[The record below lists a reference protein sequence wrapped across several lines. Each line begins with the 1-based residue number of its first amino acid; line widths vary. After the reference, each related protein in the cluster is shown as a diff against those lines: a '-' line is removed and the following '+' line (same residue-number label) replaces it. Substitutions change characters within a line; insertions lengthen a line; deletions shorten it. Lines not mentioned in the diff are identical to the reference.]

1 MGILNYD
8 NGLFPDSERCGCGC
22 GCHRAFPGGM
32 EFTGRV
38 QIGLNQGAARIQQ
51 MFLLKL

>member
-1 MGILNYD
+1 
-8 NGLFPDSERCGCGC
+8 
-22 GCHRAFPGGM
+22 M